1 MNREYIIFLIL
12 LLIIIFLSV
21 FFYPNHKESF
31 IDMTSQGEILNPF
44 DEPDQVGFVKP
55 KKSPPPKPKCCP
67 KSVPGTCK
75 PCNCPA
81 PKVIKVESTCS
92 KPPESTCSKPPP
104 QETCKKEYTCPPC
117 LKTDCPP
124 CPKLECPPCKPCQ
137 PVCPSPAPDL
147 SRYVLKSSIPPCP
160 ILPDMSNYILKSEIP
175 ACPPLPDMS
184 KYVLKTS
191 IPPQT
196 QCPPCPSCPQLP
208 DVNVCDKLLKLKDK
222 DCGVCPPCPRVKC
235 PKPKLECKQVN
246 RNSNNGNNSNVNNW
260 DNQTNN
266 NLEVKLNGKYYT
278 ESEIEDIVKKRI
290 SENTSGRAVNNTN
303 NCTPRPYE
311 ASDLQNPLFNSELTG
326 AKI

>member
-1 MNREYIIFLIL
+1 MNRKYIIFLIL

-44 DEPDQVGFVKP
+44 ENPDQVGFVKP
-55 KKSPPPKPKCCP
+55 KKSPPPKSKCSPK
-67 KSVPGTCK
+67 
-75 PCNCPA
+75 

-92 KPPESTCSKPPP
+92 QPPP

-117 LKTDCPP
+117 VKTDCPP
-124 CPKLECPPCKPCQ
+124 CQKLECPPCKPCQ

-175 ACPPLPDMS
+175 VCPPLPDMS
-184 KYVLKTS
+184 KYVLKSS

-196 QCPPCPSCPQLP
+196 QCPPCPQLP
-208 DVNVCDKLLKLKDK
+208 DIKVCDKLLKLKSK

-235 PKPKLECKQVN
+235 PKPKLESKNV
-246 RNSNNGNNSNVNNW
+246 NGNSDSSKNDNSW
-260 DNQTNN
+260 GNQTKNN
-266 NLEVKLNGKYYT
+266 SDVKLNGNSDSSKNDNSWGNQTKSNSDVKLNSKYYT
-278 ESEIEDIVKKRI
+278 DSEIEDIVKKKI
-290 SENTSGRAVNNTN
+290 SQKTSGIGENNTN
-303 NCTPRPYE
+303 SCTPRPYE